1 MFNKCE
7 FFISSFTLR
16 DIFLQCQL
24 IFRSEEI
31 IDQSQNYITWK
42 HLNSLMLLTIIII
55 VIIILVI
62 ILLVIIII
70 IKVYKPT
77 MRNIDAF

>member
-24 IFRSEEI
+24 IFKSEEI

-55 VIIILVI
+55 IIVIIII
-62 ILLVIIII
+62 IIIII

>member
-7 FFISSFTLR
+7 FFISSFTSR

-24 IFRSEEI
+24 IFKSEEI

-55 VIIILVI
+55 IIVII
-62 ILLVIIII
+62 IIII